1 MQLLSVLMPLIS
13 LVCFAAF
20 IWLVVVAFKRSALWG
35 VLVLLF
41 SPITAIIFAI
51 QNWQES
57 KKPFLVYIGSC
68 AATIAIFIIFFM
80 SLGAP
85 MLQMAQ
91 KMSEGEVSDEEMN
104 ALMTEQLD
112 RIEDSGMLSAS
123 DEAKLREMKGQ
134 MQVTVHEAEGDVDAT
149 ALNAALDK
157 TDSIEQQEPAQAAP
171 APKPATPI
179 TPSAVSTTR
188 IRTDRDLIPL
198 REIDSHVGEKM
209 RIVMNDGVEYV
220 GNYVEQ
226 ADGELRFERRIAS
239 GSIDVHIT
247 KADIRSIHKV
257 N

>member
-1 MQLLSVLMPLIS
+1 MKLLSLLMPLIS

-68 AATIAIFIIFFM
+68 AATFAIFIIFFI

-85 MLQMAQ
+85 MLEMAQ
-91 KMSEGEVSDEEMN
+91 KMSEGEVSDEEMT
-104 ALMTEQLD
+104 AFMDEQID
-112 RIEDSGMLSAS
+112 RIENSGMLSAA
-123 DEAKLREMKGQ
+123 DKAKLREMKGT
-134 MQVTVHEAEGDVDAT
+134 MQVTVHDAEGDTDVT
-149 ALNAALDK
+149 ALNAALDRA
-157 TDSIEQQEPAQAAP
+157 DSLEQQEPARTAP
-171 APKPATPI
+171 TPTPVATI

-188 IRTDRDLIPL
+188 ITKSRDVIPL
-198 REIDSHVGEKM
+198 REIDNHVGEKM
-209 RIVMNDGVEYV
+209 RVIMNDGVEYV
-220 GNYVEQ
+220 GRYVDQ
-226 ADGELRFERRIAS
+226 AVGELRFERRIAS
-239 GSIDVHIT
+239 GSIDVHVT

-257 N
+257 K